1 MARPAR
7 REEEQEG
14 MLSPPKEREAVKRVK
29 ITALKVFTRHGRFIA
44 GQWAELPQSE
54 AEDLISKGS
63 AVAA

>member
-14 MLSPPKEREAVKRVK
+14 ILSPPKELETIKRIK

-54 AEDLISKGS
+54 ADDLISKGS